1 MCNVGGSTDSIKESV
16 NRSAHKWPQYGQ
28 LTYTDPTYGVPMD
41 RQSYKYF
48 SYADYGEGG
57 RGRKPP
63 ESPYQER
70 LRRIKA
76 DWQTAAKA
84 PQTSSSPSEDLSNEE
99 NRNMTDSLR
108 IRKKKAQGMIAP
120 NLKITVTAPG
130 KSGLNIAKG

>member
-1 MCNVGGSTDSIKESV
+1 MCNSRETGISNEFVPGS
-16 NRSAHKWPQYGQ
+16 SAGKWPQYGQ

-41 RQSYKYF
+41 SQSYKYF

-76 DWQTAAKA
+76 DWQTAAKT
-84 PQTSSSPSEDLSNEE
+84 PQTSFSPSEALSNEE
-99 NRNMTDSLR
+99 NRNMIDSLK